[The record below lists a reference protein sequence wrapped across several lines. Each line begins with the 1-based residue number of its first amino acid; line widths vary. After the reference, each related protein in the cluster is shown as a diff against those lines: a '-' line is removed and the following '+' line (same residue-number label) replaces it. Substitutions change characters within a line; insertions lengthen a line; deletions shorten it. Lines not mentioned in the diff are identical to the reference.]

1 MMVVRDNKYNL
12 VRAANGLIECRPVG
26 CNQSIYTESCK
37 YIDTR
42 NNVVLIID
50 ARRGKC
56 EPTYGTLR
64 RVDNDKVHT
73 IVDSIRRQLN
83 VESI

>member
-12 VRAANGLIECRPVG
+12 VKVANGLIECKPVG

-37 YIDTR
+37 YINTR
-42 NNVVLIID
+42 ENVVLIID
-50 ARRGKC
+50 AKSRKC

-64 RVDNDKVHT
+64 RVNNDKVHT
-73 IVDSIRRQLN
+73 IVDGIKRQLN
-83 VESI
+83 V